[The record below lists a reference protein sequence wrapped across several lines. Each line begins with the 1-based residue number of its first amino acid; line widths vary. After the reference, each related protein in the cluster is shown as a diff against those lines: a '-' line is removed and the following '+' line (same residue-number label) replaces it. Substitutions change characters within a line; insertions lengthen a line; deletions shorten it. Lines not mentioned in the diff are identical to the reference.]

1 MTGHF
6 REVRPEDFDVEALY
20 AASREGRLFLFEKN
34 DSEDRDGV
42 RGEVRVY
49 IERIRVY
56 VTKEYQA
63 TIDALWKAILDSDDF
78 ISILLP
84 NRRARICKT
93 FNKYSVMRIIGV
105 LRELGVYKQYSDRKF
120 DALLEPKVQD
130 SPYRRYLSVGLE
142 EVALLKKA
150 RELVAKYKL

>member
-1 MTGHF
+1 MTKNIVK
-6 REVRPEDFDVEALY
+6 VRPEDFDVEALY

-130 SPYRRYLSVGLE
+130 SPYRKYLSVGLE
-142 EVALLKKA
+142 EVALLKKV

>member
-1 MTGHF
+1 MTKNIVK
-6 REVRPEDFDVEALY
+6 VRPEDFDVEALY

-105 LRELGVYKQYSDRKF
+105 LREVGVYKQYSDRKF

-142 EVALLKKA
+142 EVALLKKV

>member
-1 MTGHF
+1 MTKNIVK
-6 REVRPEDFDVEALY
+6 VRPEDFDVEALY

-78 ISILLP
+78 MSILLP
-84 NRRARICKT
+84 NSRARICKT

-142 EVALLKKA
+142 EAALLKKA

>member
-1 MTGHF
+1 MTKNIVK
-6 REVRPEDFDVEALY
+6 VRPEDFDVEALY
-20 AASREGRLFLFEKN
+20 AASREGRLFLLEKSGSV
-34 DSEDRDGV
+34 DKDGV
-42 RGEVRVY
+42 RDEVRVY
-49 IERIRVY
+49 VERIRVY

-142 EVALLKKA
+142 EVVLLKKA
-150 RELVAKYKL
+150 REIVTKYKL